1 MFKDEYL
8 IAVWK
13 SELSIDKGPFLR
25 FCRMSI
31 TNASNLLI
39 TQKLKMQWSKVFGFF
54 WSLSIDP
61 TWHKQFVLVPIL
73 IKSENNKTFS
83 KVSITNE
90 IFALIWFPK
99 FKIPDSSVGVWKVS
113 IWNDGNNNIRSQTRI
128 RGIQPFQVSVSYQL
142 QGLTHK
148 SEYL

>member
-1 MFKDEYL
+1 MVTLTFGQKFGSLSITNAIFCPVQTKPRKLWFWTLCAIFILNLDNHMFKDEYL

-90 IFALIWFPK
+90 IFAPLCLCSWPK
-99 FKIPDSSVGVWKVS
+99 KI
-113 IWNDGNNNIRSQTRI
+113 
-128 RGIQPFQVSVSYQL
+128 F
-142 QGLTHK
+142 
-148 SEYL
+148 